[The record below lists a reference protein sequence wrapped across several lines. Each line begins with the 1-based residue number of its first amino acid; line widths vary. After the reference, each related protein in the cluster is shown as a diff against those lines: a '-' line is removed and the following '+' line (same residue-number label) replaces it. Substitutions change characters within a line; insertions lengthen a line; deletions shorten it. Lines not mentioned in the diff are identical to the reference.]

1 MLKIIEDVL
10 AVIAII
16 MLLYLAM
23 LYGYALGI

>member
-1 MLKIIEDVL
+1 MLKIIEDIL